1 MLNKKGGNTALF
13 CCICG
18 KESEKARDDGEPFF
32 RTHTPTA
39 KLSVAICAGC
49 VANAYQVLKDMN
61 PDYYE
66 EREVNLESLIG
77 KVPTPKNIF
86 DRLNEYV
93 IGQEKSKKSLSVALA
108 NHFHRIHDATIQK
121 SNVLLIGPTGT
132 GKTELARAA
141 AKILDLP
148 FVIADATTF
157 TAHGYVGEDV
167 ENILTRLYQESGSD
181 IQKAQCGI
189 VFIDEIDKLADS
201 ENNSFVGTL
210 AVQQSLLKMLEGT
223 LVNVPK
229 VQKTRG
235 EAVECVPFDTSRVL
249 FICAGAFSGLDDLI
263 RLDIKR
269 QSTMGLNANPMTK
282 SEMPDDLLKILSST
296 HLIKFGLIPEFL
308 GRFQIITNTQPL
320 NLEALEKILTE
331 PANAVTKQYKKL
343 LSKYN
348 VNLEFSK
355 EFLQSVAKEAQ
366 ESGIG
371 ARGLKKILE
380 QRLEKIIFE
389 APELEESKKNIIL

>member
-1 MLNKKGGNTALF
+1 
-13 CCICG
+13 
-18 KESEKARDDGEPFF
+18 
-32 RTHTPTA
+32 
-39 KLSVAICAGC
+39 
-49 VANAYQVLKDMN
+49 
-61 PDYYE
+61 
-66 EREVNLESLIG
+66 
-77 KVPTPKNIF
+77 
-86 DRLNEYV
+86 
-93 IGQEKSKKSLSVALA
+93 
-108 NHFHRIHDATIQK
+108 
-121 SNVLLIGPTGT
+121 
-132 GKTELARAA
+132 
-141 AKILDLP
+141 
-148 FVIADATTF
+148 
-157 TAHGYVGEDV
+157 
-167 ENILTRLYQESGSD
+167 
-181 IQKAQCGI
+181 
-189 VFIDEIDKLADS
+189 
-201 ENNSFVGTL
+201 
-210 AVQQSLLKMLEGT
+210 
-223 LVNVPK
+223 
-229 VQKTRG
+229 
-235 EAVECVPFDTSRVL
+235 
-249 FICAGAFSGLDDLI
+249 
-263 RLDIKR
+263 
-269 QSTMGLNANPMTK
+269 MGLNANPMTK